1 MQILPDSTVCAQGW
15 YVDRG
20 FDGGIETYGEVGLM
34 KFGITV
40 LLAIALGLFSG
51 LTGAQEAS
59 PATEDK
65 AAERPSAKY
74 LFWHLTPTEGASP
87 EITSR
92 IESNLRLFFEKQQ
105 GRLLMDGLTMDS
117 MLLVEGNEK
126 FLRCGSGPA
135 CVSGLGEI
143 AGIKQV
149 IAGEVKKIKGRLI
162 VELVLVDTENKSVI
176 SRGAIESGGPPSKK
190 HMQELSVAMFDPQ
203 AYKGSVELSCAVAEA
218 EVFIDHEKVGVTPL
232 VGPLTT
238 SAGKH
243 FFEVKKFGH
252 QTFSREIRVPLDGT
266 KQVVALL
273 PEDQRVKHEHVPFY
287 KHWAFWTFTGSGVI
301 ATAIGVVLHLDA
313 KVLDENAQ
321 KARDYNLAD
330 YQTWQDKADSR
341 HLQTYIV
348 FGVGGVALL
357 AAGVVAIIDMAG
369 QTEESNHESRVDISV
384 SPYPS
389 GAGLS
394 ATFRF

>member
-1 MQILPDSTVCAQGW
+1 MKMRFS
-15 YVDRG
+15 G
-20 FDGGIETYGEVGLM
+20 F
-34 KFGITV
+34 
-40 LLAIALGLFSG
+40 LAIALVFFSG
-51 LTGAQEAS
+51 LTRAQEAS
-59 PATEDK
+59 PATGDK
-65 AAERPSAKY
+65 TDERTNAKY

-92 IESNLRLFFEKQQ
+92 IERNLRLFFEKQQ

-117 MLLVEGNEK
+117 LLLVEGNEK

-149 IAGEVKKIKGRLI
+149 IAGEVKKIQGRLI

-176 SRGAIESGGPPSKK
+176 SRAAIESGGPPSKK
-190 HMQELSVAMFDPQ
+190 HMQELSVAMFAPD
-203 AYKGSVELSCAVAEA
+203 AYKGSVELSCAVADA
-218 EVFIDHEKVGVTPL
+218 EVLIDKVKVGVTPL

-238 SAGKH
+238 LAGKH
-243 FFEVKKFGH
+243 LFEVKKFGH
-252 QTFSREIRVPLDGT
+252 QTFSRVIRVPLDGT

-273 PEDQRVKHEHVPFY
+273 PEDQRVKPENVPFY
-287 KHWAFWTFTGSGVI
+287 KHWAFWTFTGSGVV
-301 ATAIGVVLHLDA
+301 ATAIGIVLHLDA
-313 KVLDENAQ
+313 NVLDENAQ
-321 KARDYNLAD
+321 KTRENNLAD

-341 HLQTYIV
+341 HLQAYIV

-357 AAGVVAIIDMAG
+357 AAGVVAIIDVAG
-369 QTEESNHESRVDISV
+369 QSDEPNHESRVDISV
-384 SPYPS
+384 LPYPS